1 MLAKKCDV
9 KVHKG
14 ALTVIPKTV
23 YDHEVKLLEVL
34 YGVGDVVR
42 YDRKE
47 GYKPPKQ
54 SYIEEGDVV
63 VYRVEEIDHDDEYS
77 RLFLTYGNHPTI
89 NLPLV
94 EHCYGDQDGR
104 KLESLNNERYSGER
118 HKVVKN
124 GVVGESELSVDS
136 QEVSEKTE
144 EKPNYAEMT
153 NMKLKLILRDRGVQ
167 FPHNITKTRLVDL
180 CENHS
185 TANGDS

>member
-23 YDHEVKLLEVL
+23 YAHEIKLLEVL
-34 YGVGDVVR
+34 YGVGAVVM
-42 YDRKE
+42 YDRRE
-47 GYKPPKQ
+47 IYTPPEQ

-63 VYRVEEIDHDDEYS
+63 KYNVEEIDHDDEYS

-94 EHCYGDQDGR
+94 EHCYGDQDGK
-104 KLESLNNERYSGER
+104 KLESINNERYSGER

-124 GVVGESELSVDS
+124 GLVGESKFPVDS
-136 QEVSEKTE
+136 EEMSEKK
-144 EKPNYAEMT
+144 EKKPDYAEMT
-153 NMKLKLILRDRGVQ
+153 NMKLKLLLKERGVR
-167 FPHNITKTRLVDL
+167 FPHNITKTRLLDL
-180 CENHS
+180 CEKHF